1 MSIKTTM
8 IAMVGANIGYQYE
21 RDFNEKADDD
31 DAFYE
36 SFEERNSCW
45 VAKQSN
51 FVVVSD
57 CMSGEY
63 LYVGI
68 LIDKAELDNCESISV
83 NAGLGVISLWIEKA
97 RKEILEKMGLEIEPR
112 LLVFTHCT

>member
-1 MSIKTTM
+1 MSIETTM

-36 SFEERNSCW
+36 AFEECNNYLS
-45 VAKQSN
+45 AKQGE
-51 FVVVSD
+51 FVVISD

-68 LIDKAELDNCESISV
+68 LIGKAELDNCESISV
-83 NAGLGVISLWIEKA
+83 NAGLGAISLWIEKA
-97 RKEILEKMGLEIEPR
+97 RKEVLEKMGLEIEPR
-112 LLVFTHCT
+112 LLVFTHYT